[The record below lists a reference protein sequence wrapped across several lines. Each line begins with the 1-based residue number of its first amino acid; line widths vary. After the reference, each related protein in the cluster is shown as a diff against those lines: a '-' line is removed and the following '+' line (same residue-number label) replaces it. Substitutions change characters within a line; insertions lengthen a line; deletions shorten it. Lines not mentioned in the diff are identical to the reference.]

1 MLIQIRCINE
11 TNFYLTSG
19 SSIVISVEKLEKM
32 KEKLYTSKKLY
43 FYNLKYDINPDLQA
57 ECFATTYFEVVYLT
71 VIKCQRLPQIFK
83 LPRTLRLCRKRIF
96 NLSNQ

>member
-19 SSIVISVEKLEKM
+19 PSIVISVEKLEKM

-57 ECFATTYFEVVYLT
+57 
-71 VIKCQRLPQIFK
+71 
-83 LPRTLRLCRKRIF
+83 
-96 NLSNQ
+96 